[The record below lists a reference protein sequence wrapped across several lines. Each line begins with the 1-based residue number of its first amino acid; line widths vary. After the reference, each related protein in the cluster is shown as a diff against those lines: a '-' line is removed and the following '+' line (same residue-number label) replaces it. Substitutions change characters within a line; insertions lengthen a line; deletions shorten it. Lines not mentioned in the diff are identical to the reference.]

1 MKNHFFCAL
10 GCAAALLAAGCAST
24 SAEQSSQAQVSVKA
38 IQSEDV
44 AGVVISGKNVG
55 DTILTALQKNDFSM
69 AQKLPIGDG
78 KNTFTQKKFNALY
91 AKVKEQGGID
101 SFSYLGD
108 LNMRPYHRLLWK
120 VSFKD
125 QPGKAGAGVDVLFEV
140 VMVKLNGADRAA
152 GFSFRQ

>member
-69 AQKLPIGDG
+69 VQKLPIGDG

-91 AKVKEQGGID
+91 AKVKEQGGIELYQ
-101 SFSYLGD
+101 SSLCGAMICPPIFKFYKSIFHISQVLCT
-108 LNMRPYHRLLWK
+108 PYRFLPP
-120 VSFKD
+120 F
-125 QPGKAGAGVDVLFEV
+125 
-140 VMVKLNGADRAA
+140 
-152 GFSFRQ
+152 